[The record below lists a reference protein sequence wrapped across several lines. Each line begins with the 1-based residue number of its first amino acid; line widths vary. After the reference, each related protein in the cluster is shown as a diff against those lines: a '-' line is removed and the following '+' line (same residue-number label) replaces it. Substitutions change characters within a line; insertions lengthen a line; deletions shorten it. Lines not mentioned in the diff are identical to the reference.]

1 MKNNNPFLNFGN
13 EMESKNNIKFNK
25 NQKLAL
31 EAMIAGKNI
40 FLTGPSGTGKSFL
53 INYFKD
59 LVKNS
64 KNIAITSTT
73 GISALL
79 IGGTTLHSFLGIG
92 LGNSTIEEM
101 IKNVENKSY
110 LKKKLLLLDI
120 LVIDEV
126 SMLSPELLTKIEKM
140 LSITRS
146 GKKLSYINNSSKK
159 EPPFGGVQIIATG
172 DLLQLPVV
180 NSEDFCFQC
189 DAWKDTI
196 EEVIELKD
204 IIRQN
209 DTEFQ
214 EVLNDIRFGIVSDK
228 VKKLLDDRKNV
239 VLDCKSGIKP
249 TRIHT
254 TNMAV
259 NSINEKEL
267 DKLDKNDIQFYQYD
281 IQIEFTNFKNNKI
294 DAVEKI
300 KKNCIAPV
308 ELSLCVGAQVMLL
321 CNLDLEEGLANGS
334 RGIIVDFVND
344 LPEVKFLNGNTR
356 IIGYNTWNI
365 EEGNKIISTI
375 TQIPLKLA
383 WAVTVHK
390 SQGCTLDYAEVD
402 LSNVFAYGQIYVAL
416 SRVKNKE
423 GLKIIDIDYNCI
435 KAHPRAVEFYKNLKN
450 NIK

>member
-1 MKNNNPFLNFGN
+1 MKTNNSFLNFEN
-13 EMESKNNIKFNK
+13 TMETKNVTFNK

-31 EAMIAGKNI
+31 EAMIDGKNI

-59 LVKNS
+59 LVKKH

-92 LGNSTIEEM
+92 LGNSTVEEM
-101 IKNVENKSY
+101 IKNVESKDY
-110 LKKKLLLLDI
+110 LRKKLLMLDI

-140 LSITRS
+140 LRIVRS
-146 GKKLSYINNSSKK
+146 GKKLSYINNNITKK
-159 EPPFGGVQIIATG
+159 EPAFGGVQIVATG
-172 DLLQLPVV
+172 DLLQLPVI
-180 NSEDFCFQC
+180 NSEKFCFEC

-196 EEVIELKD
+196 QEVIELKD

-209 DTEFQ
+209 DIEFQ

-228 VKKLLDDRKNV
+228 VKKLLEERKNV
-239 VLDCKSGIKP
+239 ELECKDGIKP

-254 TNMAV
+254 TNLAV
-259 NSINEKEL
+259 DTINEKEL
-267 DKLDKNDIQFYQYD
+267 DKLTKEDVEFYQYD
-281 IQIEFTNFKNNKI
+281 IQIEFTSFKNNKLETI
-294 DAVEKI
+294 EKI
-300 KKNCIAPV
+300 KKNCVAPS
-308 ELSLCVGAQVMLL
+308 ELTLCLGAQVMLL
-321 CNLDLEEGLANGS
+321 CNLDLECGLANGS
-334 RGIIVDFVND
+334 RGIVVDFVND
-344 LPEVKFLNGNTR
+344 IPEVKFLNGTTR
-356 IIGYNTWNI
+356 IIGYNNWNI
-365 EEGNKIISTI
+365 EEGNKITCVI

-423 GLKIIDIDYNCI
+423 GLKILDINYNCI
-435 KAHPRAVEFYKNLKN
+435 KAHPKAVEFYENLKN
-450 NIK
+450 NNK